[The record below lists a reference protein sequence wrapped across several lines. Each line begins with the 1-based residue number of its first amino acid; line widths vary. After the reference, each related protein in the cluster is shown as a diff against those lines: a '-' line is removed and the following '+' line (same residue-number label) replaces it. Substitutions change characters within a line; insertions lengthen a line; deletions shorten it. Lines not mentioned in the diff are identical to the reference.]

1 MALNKTTT
9 NAITDQAISSTKI
22 EDGAITSTKISD
34 ATTISVSKT
43 TITAVP
49 PTITSL
55 NVSQIDPSAGATVT
69 ITGTG
74 FIAIPDVKFMNT
86 TTGVRITPSAI
97 GFTGSTQLTAAFPSG
112 QTVGIYK
119 VIVENPNGLS
129 VLSTATITY
138 SIAPA
143 WATAEGSLGSF
154 EEGDAINLSLL
165 AYDDDSTAVTSYTLQ
180 SGSLPSGIT
189 LDGDSTIGSI
199 TGTAPN
205 VDADTAFN
213 FTIRAADNESQ
224 TSDRTF
230 SMTITNWEVE
240 NSLRFNSG
248 SSDYIT
254 RTPAS
259 ASNREKW
266 TLSLWV
272 KRTNLSAND
281 MLFYAHGGG
290 SLVNLAFNGTDTLYM
305 DIGGIGRMFETNAV
319 FRDVSAWYHF
329 VIAFNTTDYSTVSAG
344 QVKVYVNGVE
354 QTFLSTTN
362 MSLGYDSAVNNTTDH
377 TFGRDEG
384 TNSNY
389 ANFYLSEINLIDGQ
403 QLDPTSFGETDA
415 TSGIWIPKKNAD
427 LSFGTNGFHL
437 KFDNSEALGADSSG
451 NGNNF
456 TVNNLTAI
464 DQTTDTP
471 QNNFA
476 TMNPLASQAG
486 SNASSTTNTF
496 SDGNLTVADT
506 ASETAIGNLGVDT
519 GKWFW
524 EVKVLTDQD
533 GLAIGGANQYYHLDA
548 ELGYNSPSSP
558 SDAKVFG
565 YYGGSGNKF
574 ITVGDGSQFTSYGSA
589 IAVNDI
595 VGVAMNLDDNEVTF
609 YLNGTSQGTFSITAL
624 GSGEVYFPAVG
635 NWSVAT
641 TTVSFNF
648 GSPAFTISS
657 GNSDANGYG
666 NFEYAVPS
674 GYYALNTK
682 NLAEFG

>member
-9 NAITDQAISSTKI
+9 NAIADQAISSTKI

-240 NSLRFNSG
+240 NTLRFNSG
-248 SSDYIT
+248 SSDNLT
-254 RTPAS
+254 KTFSTDGTS
-259 ASNREKW
+259 ADIG
-266 TLSLWV
+266 TLSIWL
-272 KRTNLSAND
+272 KRSLISSEQVIISA
-281 MLFYAHGGG
+281 
-290 SLVNLAFNGTDTLYM
+290 GTSARDFFRFESDDTLTF
-305 DIGGIGRMFETNAV
+305 RRVSTFQLTTSQL
-319 FRDVSAWYHF
+319 FRDVSAWYHI
-329 VIAFNTTDYSTVSAG
+329 VLAFDTTQATASNR
-344 QVKVYVNGVE
+344 VKMYVNGSQITTFGTASYPSQNLDIKIGSAQLNAIGKDSE
-354 QTFLSTTN
+354 QTTPYFSGY
-362 MSLGYDSAVNNTTDH
+362 MSDVY
-377 TFGRDEG
+377 
-384 TNSNY
+384 
-389 ANFYLSEINLIDGQ
+389 LIDGQ
-403 QLDPTSFGETDA
+403 ALNPTSFGETDA

-427 LSFGTNGFHL
+427 LSFGTNGFKL

-595 VGVAMNLDDNEVTF
+595 VGVALNLDDNEVTF

-648 GSPAFTISS
+648 GSPPFTISS